1 MTKRTINIYGARQN
15 NLKNISLKIPKHKIV
30 VFTGVSGSG
39 KSSLVFETI
48 GAEAQ
53 RQINETQDSF
63 VRNRLQHLG
72 VTDVDKIENLNVP
85 VIINQKPLTGN
96 IRSTVATITDIYANL
111 RLLFSRM
118 GEPFVGYSNVFSFN
132 HPNGMCPQCEGIG
145 IEQTIDIYKILD
157 LDKSL
162 NEEGAIDF
170 PTYQPTAWRWTR
182 YADSGYF
189 DLDKKLK
196 DYSEK
201 EWDLFLY
208 APQHKPLN
216 PTSKWRKTALY
227 EGLIPRFERN
237 FLKGEAQERN
247 RYRNK
252 LERIITIKE
261 CSLCKGQRLNQKSLS
276 CKINGK
282 NIAECTALSVS
293 RLLEFLESIKSKKF
307 ETVLH
312 EIKNK
317 LNNLN
322 LVGLSYLNLNRVSN
336 TLSGGESQRIKM
348 VKHLGNSLVD
358 LLYIFD
364 EPSIGLHPKDLDNII
379 KIIQKIRDKGNSVL
393 LVEHDPD
400 LIRTADHVVD
410 MGPLSGINGGEI
422 IYQGTFEELK
432 NSSGLT
438 GAFFRRPNTYKK
450 EPRMGNEWISI
461 KNAHLFNLKN
471 IDVDI
476 PKNCLTVITGV
487 AGSGKSTLISKVL
500 PQQYPETKV
509 VDQSAITAGIR
520 SNLLTYLDLLDPI
533 RQLFAKNK

>member
-63 VRNRLQHLG
+63 VRNRLQHFG

-208 APQHKPLN
+208 AIKATEQPPKEEN
-216 PTSKWRKTALY
+216 I
-227 EGLIPRFERN
+227 IPAMLVRN
-237 FLKGEAQERN
+237 FLVKFQQPKICAPNPDVDGIVCTSKEAIALKSNIEWIDQV
-247 RYRNK
+247 
-252 LERIITIKE
+252 IDKE
-261 CSLCKGQRLNQKSLS
+261 IRKDYADALTPPSEKQKQLNQTQAEGFNNWSQSVVYRFNGQFGQYVQISKVSSEYSGGAHGIATFEDYIFDLKSKKRIEL
-276 CKINGK
+276 KDIVINGK
-282 NIAECTALSVS
+282 MNALKEELWKQYGYWCQEKDMQPYISKEGH
-293 RLLEFLESIKSKKF
+293 RYFLINFAIVKYESLNKTYLMIFKK
-307 ETVLH
+307 L
-312 EIKNK
+312 
-317 LNNLN
+317 
-322 LVGLSYLNLNRVSN
+322 YLF
-336 TLSGGESQRIKM
+336 
-348 VKHLGNSLVD
+348 NSLVC
-358 LLYIFD
+358 
-364 EPSIGLHPKDLDNII
+364 LD
-379 KIIQKIRDKGNSVL
+379 K
-393 LVEHDPD
+393 
-400 LIRTADHVVD
+400 
-410 MGPLSGINGGEI
+410 
-422 IYQGTFEELK
+422 
-432 NSSGLT
+432 
-438 GAFFRRPNTYKK
+438 
-450 EPRMGNEWISI
+450 
-461 KNAHLFNLKN
+461 
-471 IDVDI
+471 
-476 PKNCLTVITGV
+476 
-487 AGSGKSTLISKVL
+487 
-500 PQQYPETKV
+500 
-509 VDQSAITAGIR
+509 
-520 SNLLTYLDLLDPI
+520 
-533 RQLFAKNK
+533 